1 LYFKCIFQDI
11 LSSSE
16 TACRIR
22 AFDLILNLGVHSH
35 LLEPMIVDDAST
47 IEEEYSQE
55 SYYDS
60 NTQVMM
66 EDSRKGNSHNK
77 SDTVSA
83 IDSFEPWIINILYEI
98 LLLLVQVLLIRKIN
112 CQTR

>member
-1 LYFKCIFQDI
+1 
-11 LSSSE
+11 
-16 TACRIR
+16 
-22 AFDLILNLGVHSH
+22 
-35 LLEPMIVDDAST
+35 MIVDDAST

-60 NTQVMM
+60 NTEVMM
-66 EDSRKGNSHNK
+66 QDSRKGNSHNK

-98 LLLLVQVLLIRKIN
+98 LLLLVQVLLIVKQDRSLLVLCNDFHGWDHLIDR
-112 CQTR
+112 CQYFVFHSTIY